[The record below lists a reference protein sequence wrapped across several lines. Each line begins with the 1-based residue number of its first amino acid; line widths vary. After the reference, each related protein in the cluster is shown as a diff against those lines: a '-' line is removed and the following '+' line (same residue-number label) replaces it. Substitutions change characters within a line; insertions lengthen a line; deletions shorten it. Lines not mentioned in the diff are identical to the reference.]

1 MPQKMTFP
9 TMTPTGLSYTDLM
22 QMRVDAYNAQPG
34 TLTGYDCKT
43 CRNKGMIAEI
53 RDGYEVMCLCS
64 CMKTRD
70 TLRRIHESGLE
81 SLLRICTFQNY
92 TAEQPFQ
99 QHILQCA
106 KAYLQERHRWCYIG
120 GQTGCGKTHICT
132 AIVGG
137 MIRNGFSVRYMV
149 WREASTQL
157 KAALTAGSSAAQ
169 IAAYKEADVLYIDD
183 LFKTSS
189 TAEVSGADVRLA
201 FEILDYRARNQMLT
215 ILSTEWLLPQL
226 RQIDGAI
233 GGRIIQMSKGY
244 AFEIRPDN
252 QKDYRLRK

>member
-22 QMRVDAYNAQPG
+22 QMRVDAYNAQSG

-43 CRNKGMIAEI
+43 CRNK
-53 RDGYEVMCLCS
+53 
-64 CMKTRD
+64 
-70 TLRRIHESGLE
+70 
-81 SLLRICTFQNY
+81 
-92 TAEQPFQ
+92 
-99 QHILQCA
+99 
-106 KAYLQERHRWCYIG
+106 
-120 GQTGCGKTHICT
+120 
-132 AIVGG
+132 G

-149 WREASTQL
+149 WREASNQL
-157 KAALTAGSSAAQ
+157 KAALTDGSYAAQ

>member
-1 MPQKMTFP
+1 MLQELTFP
-9 TMTPTGLSYTDLM
+9 KMNPTGLSYTDLV
-22 QMRVDAYNAQPG
+22 QMRVDTYNAQSG
-34 TLTGYDCKT
+34 ALTGYHCEK
-43 CRNKGMIAEI
+43 CQNKGMIAVI
-53 RDGYEVMCLCS
+53 QDGYEVMYPCS

-70 TLRRIHESGLE
+70 TLRRIRESGLE
-81 SLLRICTFQNY
+81 PLFRICTFQNFQ
-92 TAEQPFQ
+92 TNQPFQ

-106 KAYLQERHRWCYIG
+106 KAYLQEKHKWFYIG

-149 WREASTQL
+149 WREASNAL
-157 KAALTAGSSAAQ
+157 KAALTDGSYSTQ

-215 ILSTEWLLPQL
+215 VISTEWLLPQL
-226 RQIDGAI
+226 RQIDTAI
-233 GGRIIQMSKGY
+233 GGRIIQMTKGY
-244 AFEIRPDN
+244 AFEIQPDAK
-252 QKDYRLRK
+252 KDYRLRK

>member
-22 QMRVDAYNAQPG
+22 QMRVDAYNAQSG

-106 KAYLQERHRWCYIG
+106 KAYLQERHRWFYIG

-137 MIRNGFSVRYMV
+137 MIRNGFSVRYMA
-149 WREASTQL
+149 WREASNQL
-157 KAALTAGSSAAQ
+157 KAALTDGSYAAQ

-215 ILSTEWLLPQL
+215 ILSTEWPQL

>member
-1 MPQKMTFP
+1 
-9 TMTPTGLSYTDLM
+9 
-22 QMRVDAYNAQPG
+22 
-34 TLTGYDCKT
+34 
-43 CRNKGMIAEI
+43 
-53 RDGYEVMCLCS
+53 
-64 CMKTRD
+64 
-70 TLRRIHESGLE
+70 
-81 SLLRICTFQNY
+81 
-92 TAEQPFQ
+92 
-99 QHILQCA
+99 
-106 KAYLQERHRWCYIG
+106 
-120 GQTGCGKTHICT
+120 
-132 AIVGG
+132 
-137 MIRNGFSVRYMV
+137 VRYMV
-149 WREASTQL
+149 WREASNQL
-157 KAALTAGSSAAQ
+157 KAALTDGSYAAQ

-233 GGRIIQMSKGY
+233 GGRIIQMSRGY

>member
-1 MPQKMTFP
+1 MTAAI
-9 TMTPTGLSYTDLM
+9 
-22 QMRVDAYNAQPG
+22 Q
-34 TLTGYDCKT
+34 
-43 CRNKGMIAEI
+43 
-53 RDGYEVMCLCS
+53 DGYEVMRPCS
-64 CMKTRD
+64 CMKTRE

-106 KAYLQERHRWCYIG
+106 RAYLQERHKWFYIG

-149 WREASTQL
+149 WREASHQL
-157 KAALTAGSSAAQ
+157 KAALTDGSYAAQ

>member
-22 QMRVDAYNAQPG
+22 QMRVDAYNAQSG

-106 KAYLQERHRWCYIG
+106 KAYLQERHRWFYIG
-120 GQTGCGKTHICT
+120 GQTGCGKTHICHC
-132 AIVGG
+132 G
-137 MIRNGFSVRYMV
+137 RHDPERF
-149 WREASTQL
+149 
-157 KAALTAGSSAAQ
+157 
-169 IAAYKEADVLYIDD
+169 
-183 LFKTSS
+183 F
-189 TAEVSGADVRLA
+189 GAVHGVA
-201 FEILDYRARNQMLT
+201 
-215 ILSTEWLLPQL
+215 
-226 RQIDGAI
+226 
-233 GGRIIQMSKGY
+233 
-244 AFEIRPDN
+244 
-252 QKDYRLRK
+252 

>member
-106 KAYLQERHRWCYIG
+106 KAYLQERHRWFYIG
-120 GQTGCGKTHICT
+120 GQTRCGKTHICT

-149 WREASTQL
+149 WREASI
-157 KAALTAGSSAAQ
+157 S
-169 IAAYKEADVLYIDD
+169 
-183 LFKTSS
+183 
-189 TAEVSGADVRLA
+189 
-201 FEILDYRARNQMLT
+201 
-215 ILSTEWLLPQL
+215 
-226 RQIDGAI
+226 
-233 GGRIIQMSKGY
+233 
-244 AFEIRPDN
+244 
-252 QKDYRLRK
+252 

>member
-22 QMRVDAYNAQPG
+22 QMRVDAYNAQSG

-92 TAEQPFQ
+92 
-99 QHILQCA
+99 
-106 KAYLQERHRWCYIG
+106 
-120 GQTGCGKTHICT
+120 
-132 AIVGG
+132 
-137 MIRNGFSVRYMV
+137 
-149 WREASTQL
+149 
-157 KAALTAGSSAAQ
+157 
-169 IAAYKEADVLYIDD
+169 
-183 LFKTSS
+183 